1 VPDKL
6 PDKLPRDFLAAPPGR
21 PYGEAGTRAGWAAHR
36 PTTPTRGSLAM
47 TVEISLSEPE
57 MSATDIDDIVWI
69 CICLSGSSNS
79 LNAAITEFR
88 EATGR

>member
-1 VPDKL
+1 
-6 PDKLPRDFLAAPPGR
+6 
-21 PYGEAGTRAGWAAHR
+21 
-36 PTTPTRGSLAM
+36 M